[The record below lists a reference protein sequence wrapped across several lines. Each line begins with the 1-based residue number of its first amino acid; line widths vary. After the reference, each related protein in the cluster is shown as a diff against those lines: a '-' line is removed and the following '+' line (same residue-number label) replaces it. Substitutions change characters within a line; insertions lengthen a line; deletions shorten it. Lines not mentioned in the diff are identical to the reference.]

1 MILNLLAD
9 LKALR
14 SLENYINEINYCMFI
29 HALACAPSCMI
40 LCSRMH
46 SSPPGFSVHGISQ
59 ARILQWLP
67 FPTPGALRNPAIEPA
82 SLVSPALTGRFLTTS
97 TTWETSIMF

>member
-46 SSPPGFSVHGISQ
+46 SSPPGFSVHGILQ
-59 ARILQWLP
+59 ARILKCVAIP
-67 FPTPGALRNPAIEPA
+67 FLGDLSDPRMHFCIA
-82 SLVSPALTGRFLTTS
+82 SRFFTV
-97 TTWETSIMF
+97 